1 MALIKNPW
9 VATAVFGVAAWF
21 AVRWSV
27 GQSLGG
33 GANRYTASNVG
44 RFTTTATPSQYAGFF
59 GAGSSKLED
68 EIPYA
73 GFFGAGSSKL
83 DEPVLPGSY
92 SNARP
97 SAGFLSMSSPIQ
109 EDLYG
114 PDRYIPW
121 QLRG

>member
-1 MALIKNPW
+1 METGKVISGV
-9 VATAVFGVAAWF
+9 VAIGVVAAF
-21 AVRWSV
+21 AFGKGSYFNP
-27 GQSLGG
+27 GS
-33 GANRYTASNVG
+33 YTNNSNVG

-59 GAGSSKLED
+59 GAGSSKLEED
-68 EIPYA
+68 IPYA

-83 DEPVLPGSY
+83 EEPVLPGSF

-114 PDRYIPW
+114 PDRPDRYVPW